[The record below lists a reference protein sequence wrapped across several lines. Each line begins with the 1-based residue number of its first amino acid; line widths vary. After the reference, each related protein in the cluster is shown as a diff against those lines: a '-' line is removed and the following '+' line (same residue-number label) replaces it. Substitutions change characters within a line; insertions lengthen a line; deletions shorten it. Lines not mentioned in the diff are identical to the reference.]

1 VPRCAS
7 LRNDLAPFRHR
18 GFSLLWFAGLLSF
31 AGDWVLHI
39 ALPIQVYA
47 LTGSTL
53 ATGGVVA
60 ANVGA
65 SLLVGAVAGVYVDR
79 WDRRRTLVAG
89 NLALAAIVAPL
100 ALVTSADRVW
110 IVYVVAFCQAIAV
123 QFVSPAEAALLPRL
137 VPSSLLP
144 AANGLNALNNN
155 LARLVGPVLG
165 GFAAALGIEVVVGVD
180 VVSFLLAAV
189 LVSAI
194 GGMHRAERAEERH
207 VGAELLDG
215 LRVIRDT
222 AVVAVLIGLLF
233 VTSIGEG
240 VMGALF
246 APFIVDALDGGA
258 KELGWTM
265 TAQAVGGIAGGL
277 LAARWIARVGA
288 LRLVP
293 VMLVLFG
300 LVDLVIFNYPRWF
313 DAIVPVLV
321 LFVVVGVPG
330 AVGFAAT
337 MTVLQGFVENAF
349 LGRVFA
355 VAGVVASAGM
365 LVGATVGGVLGDD
378 VGVVN
383 MLTVQGLGY
392 VVAGLL
398 AGALLRRS
406 AQVAVASERRAGAI
420 P

>member
-1 VPRCAS
+1 
-7 LRNDLAPFRHR
+7 
-18 GFSLLWFAGLLSF
+18 
-31 AGDWVLHI
+31 VLHI

-79 WDRRRTLVAG
+79 WDRRRTLVVG

-100 ALVTSADRVW
+100 ALVTTADRVW
-110 IVYVVAFCQAIAV
+110 IVYLVAFCQAIAV
-123 QFVSPAEAALLPRL
+123 QFVRPAEAALLPRL
-137 VPSSLLP
+137 VPKELLP

-155 LARLVGPVLG
+155 LARLIGPVLG
-165 GFAAALGIEVVVGVD
+165 GFAAALGIEVVVGLD
-180 VVSFLLAAV
+180 LASFLLAAV
-189 LVSAI
+189 LIALI
-194 GGMHRAERAEERH
+194 GGTHRADRAEERH
-207 VGAELLDG
+207 VIAELLDG
-215 LRVIRDT
+215 LRLIRGT

-246 APFIVDALDGGA
+246 APFVVDALEGGA

-277 LAARWIARVGA
+277 LAARWIARLGA
-288 LRLVP
+288 VRLVP
-293 VMLVLFG
+293 VTLLLFG

-313 DAIVPVLV
+313 TAIVPVLV

-337 MTVLQGFVENAF
+337 MTVLQGSVENAF

-355 VAGVVASAGM
+355 VAGVLGSAGM
-365 LVGATVGGVLGDD
+365 LVGAALGGVLGDD

-383 MLTVQGLGY
+383 MLTIQGLGY

-398 AGALLRRS
+398 AGVLLRRS
-406 AQVAVASERRAGAI
+406 TGVAVAPERAGAI